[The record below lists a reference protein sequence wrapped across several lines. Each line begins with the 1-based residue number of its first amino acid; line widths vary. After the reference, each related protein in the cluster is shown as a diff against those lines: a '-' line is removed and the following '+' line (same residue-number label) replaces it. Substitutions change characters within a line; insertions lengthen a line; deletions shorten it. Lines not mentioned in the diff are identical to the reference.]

1 MMMLVVQT
9 RFREYFS
16 EETGP
21 REIDHIQSLRDL
33 TYPIKLVQKRDFTF
47 SLSPPSLPSHQ
58 HSHHKPQTRIE
69 QKSIVFTL
77 SNSLSGPG
85 LAILGPGF

>member
-47 SLSPPSLPSHQ
+47 SFPTLPAIT
-58 HSHHKPQTRIE
+58 P
-69 QKSIVFTL
+69 TL
-77 SNSLSGPG
+77 SSQTPNPN
-85 LAILGPGF
+85 